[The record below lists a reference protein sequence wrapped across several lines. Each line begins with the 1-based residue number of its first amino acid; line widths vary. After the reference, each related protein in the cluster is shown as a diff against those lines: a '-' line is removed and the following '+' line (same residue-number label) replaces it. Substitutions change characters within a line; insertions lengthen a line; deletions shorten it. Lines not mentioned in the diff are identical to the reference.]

1 MVERLGHSVS
11 LYRVYETF
19 LDGSERFQI
28 ALAAVYYDT
37 MTFLKEARSI
47 FLSKGLKSCLL
58 IFLRFRIYS

>member
-19 LDGSERFQI
+19 LDSERFQV

-37 MTFLKEARSI
+37 LMFLKEAKAV
-47 FLSKGLKSCLL
+47 FLSKGLK
-58 IFLRFRIYS
+58 I